1 MRNKFITF
9 EGGEGSGK
17 TTQVKMLQE
26 YFTLKGIESVLTR
39 EPGGTKV
46 SEDIRD
52 IFINSNDL
60 DVKTELL
67 LNMSARSEHIDKLI
81 LPAISDNKIV
91 ICDRFIDSTYVY
103 QGVLGGFGGE
113 RVFELHDK
121 LFEFFMPDL
130 TFFMDIHPEECLNR
144 ISSRVEEG
152 NRFDNKGL
160 EYHIRIYNAFKELA
174 VKYPDRI
181 KVIDASADAIKVHNT
196 ILEYL
201 L

>member
-1 MRNKFITF
+1 MQNKFITF

-26 YFTLKGIESVLTR
+26 YLVSKGIESILTR

-46 SEDIRD
+46 SENIRD
-52 IFINSNDL
+52 IFINNYDL

-81 LPAISDNKIV
+81 FPAISNNKIV

-103 QGVLGGFGGE
+103 QGVLGGFNGE
-113 RVFELHDK
+113 EVFELHNK
-121 LFEFFMPDL
+121 LFDFFMPDL
-130 TFFMDIHPEECLNR
+130 TFFMDIHPKECLNR
-144 ISSRVEEG
+144 LSSRVENS

-160 EYHIRIYNAFKELA
+160 EYHIRIYDAFKELA
-174 VKYPDRI
+174 AKYPDRI
-181 KVIDASADAIKVHNT
+181 KSIDASGDSEKIHNM

-201 L
+201 